1 MPIHNWKKTYA
12 GAFHHF
18 HVTWLSEI
26 AKALN
31 AGVLPKGYYAL
42 GEQVIGGAVP
52 DVLTLA
58 ERAPR
63 DAEGLKAEAL
73 EPGPA
78 SLPTATITAVAEIP
92 RYPPPPSRDR
102 GAACER

>member
-52 DVLTLA
+52 DVLTL
-58 ERAPR
+58 EKREPQGGG
-63 DAEGLKAEAL
+63 GLKTETF
-73 EPGPA
+73 EPEPLT
-78 SLPTATITAVAEIP
+78 LPKATITSVVRWWKFRATLHGAVSS
-92 RYPPPPSRDR
+92 RY
-102 GAACER
+102 GT